1 MKVIL
6 KKFFK
11 IINRKRIK
19 IEVKKQ
25 GRLKINSKEYK
36 YKVKFDK

>member
-11 IINRKRIK
+11 IINKKLIK

-25 GRLKINSKEYK
+25 GGLKNK
-36 YKVKFDK
+36 

>member
-6 KKFFK
+6 KKIFK

-25 GRLKINSKEYK
+25 GGLKINSKEYK
-36 YKVKFDK
+36 YKDKFDK